1 MPWSVSWTLL
11 SERTGDPMSKFLNSA
26 VGNVYKLVRG
36 LHKAVILTLLLA
48 GAAGAQQRVVA
59 FGDSLTAGFGLPV
72 EDGFVPQ
79 LEAWLQGQGADV
91 EVVNAGVSGDTT
103 SGGLSRVGWVL
114 GEGADLVILELGAND
129 MLRGVAPSVARANL
143 DAILA
148 DITGRGIKVLL
159 AGMLAP
165 PNYGADYRAEFD
177 AIYPELAQ
185 KYGVELYPFFLAG
198 LGQADGLVAF
208 YELMQSDGMHP
219 NAAGVRMIVEDMG
232 PAVLGALK

>member
-1 MPWSVSWTLL
+1 MVDAIYKSAWALHKGVMITLL
-11 SERTGDPMSKFLNSA
+11 C
-26 VGNVYKLVRG
+26 
-36 LHKAVILTLLLA
+36 A
-48 GAAGAQQRVVA
+48 GVAEAQQRVVA

-79 LEAWLQGQGADV
+79 LEAWLQAEGKDV
-91 EVVNAGVSGDTT
+91 VVVNAGVSGDTT

-114 GEGADLVILELGAND
+114 AEGADLVILELGAND

-148 DITGRGIKVLL
+148 DITGRGIRVLV

-165 PNYGADYRAEFD
+165 PNYGAEYRAEFD
-177 AIYPELAQ
+177 AIYPELAE
-185 KYGVELYPFFLAG
+185 KYDAVLYPFFLAG

-208 YELMQSDGMHP
+208 YGLMQSDGMHP
-219 NAAGVRMIVEDMG
+219 NAEGVEMIVADIG
-232 PAVLGALK
+232 PVVIEALAP

>member
-1 MPWSVSWTLL
+1 MSNSLNRVVGKIYKVARAVHKGVIITLL
-11 SERTGDPMSKFLNSA
+11 C
-26 VGNVYKLVRG
+26 
-36 LHKAVILTLLLA
+36 A
-48 GAAGAQQRVVA
+48 GVAEAQQRVVA

-72 EDGFVPQ
+72 EEGFVPQ

-91 EVVNAGVSGDTT
+91 IVVNAGVSGDTT
-103 SGGLSRVGWVL
+103 SGGLARVDWVL

-148 DITGRGIKVLL
+148 DITGRGIKVLV

-165 PNYGADYRAEFD
+165 PNYGEDYRAEFNGM
-177 AIYPELAQ
+177 YPDLAE
-185 KYGVELYPFFLAG
+185 KYGADLYPFFLAG

-208 YELMQSDGMHP
+208 YALLQDDGMHP
-219 NAAGVRMIVEDMG
+219 NAEGVKLIVEDIG
-232 PAVLGALK
+232 PVVLGALE

>member
-1 MPWSVSWTLL
+1 MLGNLYKGARAVHKGVIITLL
-11 SERTGDPMSKFLNSA
+11 C
-26 VGNVYKLVRG
+26 VGV
-36 LHKAVILTLLLA
+36 AE
-48 GAAGAQQRVVA
+48 AQQRVVA

-72 EDGFVPQ
+72 EEGFVPQ

-91 EVVNAGVSGDTT
+91 IVVNAGVSGDTT

-114 GEGADLVILELGAND
+114 AEGADLVILELGAND

-148 DITGRGIKVLL
+148 DITGRGIKVLV

-165 PNYGADYRAEFD
+165 PNYGAEYRAEFD
-177 AIYPELAQ
+177 AIYPELAEAH
-185 KYGVELYPFFLAG
+185 GAELYPFFLAG

-208 YELMQSDGMHP
+208 YGLMQADGMHP
-219 NAAGVRMIVEDMG
+219 NAEGVTMIVEDMG
-232 PAVLGALK
+232 PAVLMALEP

>member
-1 MPWSVSWTLL
+1 M
-11 SERTGDPMSKFLNSA
+11 
-26 VGNVYKLVRG
+26 RG

-59 FGDSLTAGFGLPV
+59 FGDSLTAGYGLPV

-91 EVVNAGVSGDTT
+91 VVVNAGVSGDTT

-148 DITGRGIKVLL
+148 EITGRGIKVLV

-177 AIYPELAQ
+177 AMYPDLAQ
-185 KYGVELYPFFLAG
+185 KYGVALYPFFLAG

-208 YELMQSDGMHP
+208 YGLMQSDGMHP
-219 NAAGVRMIVEDMG
+219 NADGVKMIVEDIG
-232 PAVLGALK
+232 PAVLAALE

>member
-1 MPWSVSWTLL
+1 M
-11 SERTGDPMSKFLNSA
+11 
-26 VGNVYKLVRG
+26 RG

-91 EVVNAGVSGDTT
+91 TVVNAGVSGDTT

-114 GEGADLVILELGAND
+114 AEGADLVILELGAND

-148 DITGRGIKVLL
+148 DITGRGIKVLV

-177 AIYPELAQ
+177 AIYPELAAA
-185 KYGVELYPFFLAG
+185 YGVELYPFFLAG

-208 YELMQSDGMHP
+208 YALMQDDGMHP
-219 NAAGVRMIVEDMG
+219 NAKGVQMIVEDMG
-232 PAVLGALK
+232 PAVLAALP

>member
-1 MPWSVSWTLL
+1 M
-11 SERTGDPMSKFLNSA
+11 

-48 GAAGAQQRVVA
+48 GVAQAQQRVVA

-72 EDGFVPQ
+72 EEGFVPQ
-79 LEAWLQGQGADV
+79 LEAWLQGQGMDV
-91 EVVNAGVSGDTT
+91 VVVNAGVSGDTT
-103 SGGLSRVGWVL
+103 SGGRSRVGWVL

-129 MLRGVAPSVARANL
+129 MLRGVAPSLARENL

-148 DITGRGIKVLL
+148 EITGRGIKVLV

-165 PNYGADYRAEFD
+165 PNYGVAYREEFD
-177 AIYPELAQ
+177 AIYPELAE

-198 LGQADGLVAF
+198 LGQADGLVAL
-208 YELMQSDGMHP
+208 YDLMQSDGMHP
-219 NAAGVRMIVEDMG
+219 NAEGVKMIVEDMG
-232 PAVLGALK
+232 PAVLGALE